1 LFFEGELKDAW
12 RKKRMESKINEL
24 KSHYIICGAGDVGTT
39 IINCFRDSEVNYVV
53 VEENEKRVEELD
65 KLGILVV
72 LGNATHEDTLQKAGI
87 KNAKGIVCTLPPDAE
102 NVFIV
107 LTAKEMN
114 DDIYIV
120 SKAVEKSAHRKLLKA
135 GANKT
140 ISPNEI
146 GGQRMATLI
155 LRPAVISFL
164 DVITRAGDVTL
175 DLEEVVISSNSCLVG
190 MKLFEAKI
198 PEQTGLSILALK
210 KKDSAT
216 FKFNP
221 SSNEILNDGD
231 TMVVLGAKEKVE
243 LVRTMVNIK

>member
-1 LFFEGELKDAW
+1 MWCGE
-12 RKKRMESKINEL
+12 
-24 KSHYIICGAGDVGTT
+24 VGLTV
-39 IINCFRDSEVNYVV
+39 INCFLDSSIDFVV
-53 VEENEKRVEELD
+53 VEENEKRFEELD
-65 KLGILVV
+65 NRGILVV

-87 KNAKGIVCTLPPDAE
+87 ENAKGIVCTLPTDAE

-107 LTAKEMN
+107 LTAKEMK

-120 SKAVEKSAHRKLLKA
+120 SKAIDKSAHRKLLKA

-146 GGQRMATLI
+146 GGQRIAALI

-164 DVITRAGDVTL
+164 DVITRAGDVIL
-175 DLEEVVISSNSCLVG
+175 DLEEVIISSHSNLVG

-210 KKDSAT
+210 KKDTTT

-231 TMVVLGAKEKVE
+231 TMVVLGEKEQVE
-243 LVRTMVNIK
+243 KLRTMVNI